1 MTFTCASAGRITLH
15 KAAATSE
22 EIGSKTFKSW
32 RLNKPRLF
40 YHSVLSVCQEFQRR
54 SIADSPHGL
63 GGGLGRGLGVVEVLS
78 GVLVWGVVLMG
89 MCSGGH
95 VPLWSMKAPG
105 AYHRILRFT
114 GGCSSWRRSHN

>member
-1 MTFTCASAGRITLH
+1 MTPH

-54 SIADSPHGL
+54 SIADSPHARVRRL
-63 GGGLGRGLGVVEVLS
+63 GVVWCLGVGVGLGV
-78 GVLVWGVVLMG
+78 GVALPEAVAVAVAVGVGVG
-89 MCSGGH
+89 VDG
-95 VPLWSMKAPG
+95 W
-105 AYHRILRFT
+105 
-114 GGCSSWRRSHN
+114 